1 MEITSRDNRLVKEI
15 RRLLADARY
24 RRMERAHGAR
34 GGTAVHRCGALR
46 GSPGNGAVYGAGRH
60 ASIRRRW
67 KRCSAACE
75 QAAEITEPL
84 AGYIGDTA
92 TPQGIFGIAGIPAGM
107 RPLDNDGVFAK
118 INKNGRY
125 IALEDVQDPVN
136 LGTVIRTAEALG
148 LDGML
153 LSSGCCDLLSPKVL
167 RGSMG
172 GVFRLP
178 FFLPADFRE
187 TISRLGAG
195 GMACWACVVDG
206 AADPLPGTALGAGC
220 LCVIGNEGNGLT
232 PQTVQAC
239 TGRLT
244 IRMPGRAE
252 SLNASTAAA
261 LVMWEMVRGSL

>member
-1 MEITSRDNRLVKEI
+1 MQITSRDNRLVKEV

-24 RRMERAHGAR
+24 RRTSGRMALEGAR
-34 GGTAVHRCGALR
+34 LCTDAVRSGIRLETVLYTPRAARQYPEMVEMLL
-46 GSPGNGAVYGAGRH
+46 GNCRE
-60 ASIRRRW
+60 S
-67 KRCSAACE
+67 
-75 QAAEITEPL
+75 AEITEPL

-92 TPQGIFGIAGIPAGM
+92 SPQGIFGIAGIPAGI

-125 IALEDVQDPVN
+125 IALEDIQDPAN
-136 LGTVIRTAEALG
+136 LGTIIRTAEAMR

-153 LSSGCCDLLSPKVL
+153 LSSGCCDLFSPKVL

-178 FFLPADFRE
+178 FFLPADFRGIL
-187 TISRLGAG
+187 TRLGAG
-195 GMACWACVVDG
+195 GMTCWACVVDG
-206 AADPLPGTALGAGC
+206 EAEPLPGTALGDGC
-220 LCVIGNEGNGLT
+220 LCVIGNEGNGLR

-252 SLNASTAAA
+252 SLNASTAAV

>member
-24 RRMERAHGAR
+24 RRMSGRMALEGAR
-34 GGTAVHRCGALR
+34 LCTDAVRSGVRLETVLYTARAAR
-46 GSPGNGAVYGAGRH
+46 QYPQAVETLL
-60 ASIRRRW
+60 
-67 KRCSAACE
+67 AACE

-84 AGYIGDTA
+84 AGNIGDTA